1 MKILLHRLL
10 QKLKS
15 LFKKEQKVRTYLNPI
30 EIEASKQWEAH
41 CLFDLNPTL
50 IRIINQQPNDQELGA
65 YLRGRYNM
73 YQKDS
78 YTTNQKLNVD
88 TLK

>member
-15 LFKKEQKVRTYLNPI
+15 LFKKEQKVRTYTNPI
-30 EIEASKQWEAH
+30 QIEASMQWEAH

-50 IRIINQQPNDQELGA
+50 ISIINQQPNDQELGA

-73 YQKDS
+73 YQK
-78 YTTNQKLNVD
+78 NNVD

>member
-1 MKILLHRLL
+1 M
-10 QKLKS
+10 
-15 LFKKEQKVRTYLNPI
+15 
-30 EIEASKQWEAH
+30 QWEAH

-73 YQKDS
+73 YQK
-78 YTTNQKLNVD
+78 NNVD

>member
-10 QKLKS
+10 QKLTS

-30 EIEASKQWEAH
+30 EIEASMQWEAH